1 MPAGLGAGAM
11 ITSFHLLAIFVEAPL
26 LAWSERVR
34 VGRFSAAALVTFALA
49 CFGAALANGP
59 LLFVIALA
67 LYGPAS
73 GCALA
78 ASEGLL
84 VESRPDERERTIARL
99 TLAGALGDL
108 SVPLLLGALAWLG
121 LGWRTAM
128 AVAGGA
134 ALLLAVVHG
143 TSRELDR
150 LPPKDGDDDDGSNA
164 EPLAPASK
172 ESHERAEE
180 NERTGEPES
189 AGEHELAE
197 EHEREEALEDGE
209 HERAEEHQR
218 AEEHDRLEEP
228 EDEEDEPS
236 VLESLRFALSHRRL
250 LAWSAAVALTNW
262 LDEVLVAFVMVRLD
276 HASSLERAIAVAS
289 WTIGFLPGLLLLDRH
304 LARLDT
310 RRALYVAAA
319 VAALAL
325 LVLALGPSVP
335 VACLALGTLGAATSV
350 LYPLAEAR
358 RYAALPGRPAL
369 VHAVGALFTPF
380 DALTPLALG
389 ALALAFG
396 PEAAL
401 LAIVLA
407 PLGIALAA
415 WRA

>member
-1 MPAGLGAGAM
+1 VPAGLGAGAM

-26 LAWSERVR
+26 LAWSERVP
-34 VGRFSAAALVTFALA
+34 VGRFSAAALLTFALA
-49 CFGAALANGP
+49 CFGAALADGP

-134 ALLLAVVHG
+134 ALLLAFLHG
-143 TSRELDR
+143 TSRALDR
-150 LPPKDGDDDDGSNA
+150 LPPKERDEDDGSNA
-164 EPLAPASK
+164 EPHDAGPK
-172 ESHERAEE
+172 ESHER
-180 NERTGEPES
+180 T
-189 AGEHELAE
+189 
-197 EHEREEALEDGE
+197 EA
-209 HERAEEHQR
+209 HERA
-218 AEEHDRLEEP
+218 AEP
-228 EDEEDEPS
+228 EDDEDEPS

-304 LARLDT
+304 VARLDT

-325 LVLALGPSVP
+325 LVLAVGPSVP

>member
-34 VGRFSAAALVTFALA
+34 VGRFSAAALFTFALA
-49 CFGAALANGP
+49 CFGAALADGP
-59 LLFVIALA
+59 LLFVLALA

-84 VESRPDERERTIARL
+84 VETRPDERERTIARL

-121 LGWRTAM
+121 LGWRVAM

-134 ALLLAVVHG
+134 ALLLAFVHG

-150 LPPKDGDDDDGSNA
+150 LPPKEHDDDDDGRGSNA
-164 EPLAPASK
+164 EAHAAAPN
-172 ESHERAEE
+172 ESQDTE
-180 NERTGEPES
+180 
-189 AGEHELAE
+189 
-197 EHEREEALEDGE
+197 
-209 HERAEEHQR
+209 
-218 AEEHDRLEEP
+218 
-228 EDEEDEPS
+228 EEDEPS

-335 VACLALGTLGAATSV
+335 VACLALATLGAATSV

-401 LAIVLA
+401 LAIVAA

>member
-1 MPAGLGAGAM
+1 M
-11 ITSFHLLAIFVEAPL
+11 ITAFHLLAIFVEAPL

-34 VGRFSAAALVTFALA
+34 VGRFSAAALFTFALA

-59 LLFVIALA
+59 LLFVLALA

-84 VESRPDERERTIARL
+84 VETRPDERERTIARL

-121 LGWRTAM
+121 LGWRVAM

-134 ALLLAVVHG
+134 ALLLAFVHG

-150 LPPKDGDDDDGSNA
+150 LPPKEHDDDDASDGSNA
-164 EPLAPASK
+164 EAHAASNA
-172 ESHERAEE
+172 SPERAEE
-180 NERTGEPES
+180 PERAEADERAEEPER
-189 AGEHELAE
+189 ADDDECAE
-197 EHEREEALEDGE
+197 EGTEEDERAKED
-209 HERAEEHQR
+209 ERAEEHD
-218 AEEHDRLEEP
+218 A
-228 EDEEDEPS
+228 EEDEPS

-310 RRALYVAAA
+310 RRALFVAAA

-325 LVLALGPSVP
+325 IVLALGPSVP
-335 VACLALGTLGAATSV
+335 VACLALATLGAATSV

-401 LAIVLA
+401 LAIVAA

>member
-11 ITSFHLLAIFVEAPL
+11 ITAFHLLAIFVEAPL

-34 VGRFSAAALVTFALA
+34 VGRFSAAALFTFALA
-49 CFGAALANGP
+49 CFGAALADGP
-59 LLFVIALA
+59 LLFVLALA

-84 VESRPDERERTIARL
+84 VETRPDERERTIARL

-108 SVPLLLGALAWLG
+108 AVPLLLGALAWLG
-121 LGWRTAM
+121 LGWRVAM

-134 ALLLAVVHG
+134 ALLLAFVHG
-143 TSRELDR
+143 ASRELDR
-150 LPPKDGDDDDGSNA
+150 LPPKERDDDDSSGGSNA
-164 EPLAPASK
+164 DDGAST
-172 ESHERAEE
+172 ESHEAASNESHDAAKEHDVAEAEE
-180 NERTGEPES
+180 S
-189 AGEHELAE
+189 AEDHE
-197 EHEREEALEDGE
+197 GT
-209 HERAEEHQR
+209 
-218 AEEHDRLEEP
+218 EEHDA
-228 EDEEDEPS
+228 EEDEPS
-236 VLESLRFALSHRRL
+236 VLDSLRFALSHRRL

-304 LARLDT
+304 VARLDT
-310 RRALYVAAA
+310 RRALFAAAA

-325 LVLALGPSVP
+325 IVLALGPSVP

-401 LAIVLA
+401 LAIVAA

>member
-1 MPAGLGAGAM
+1 M

-34 VGRFSAAALVTFALA
+34 VGRFSAAALFTFALA

-59 LLFVIALA
+59 LLFVLALA

-84 VESRPDERERTIARL
+84 VETRPDERERTIARL

-121 LGWRTAM
+121 LGWRVAM

-134 ALLLAVVHG
+134 ALLLAFVHG

-150 LPPKDGDDDDGSNA
+150 LPPKECDDDDASDGSNA
-164 EPLAPASK
+164 EPHDAAPN
-172 ESHERAEE
+172 ESHDTEE
-180 NERTGEPES
+180 
-189 AGEHELAE
+189 
-197 EHEREEALEDGE
+197 
-209 HERAEEHQR
+209 
-218 AEEHDRLEEP
+218 
-228 EDEEDEPS
+228 EEDEPS

-304 LARLDT
+304 VARLDT

-319 VAALAL
+319 VA
-325 LVLALGPSVP
+325 VLALIVLAAGPSVP

-401 LAIVLA
+401 LAIVAA

>member
-11 ITSFHLLAIFVEAPL
+11 ITAFHLLAIFVEAPL

-34 VGRFSAAALVTFALA
+34 VGRFSAAALFTFALA

-59 LLFVIALA
+59 LLFVLALA

-84 VESRPDERERTIARL
+84 VETRRDERERTIARL

-108 SVPLLLGALAWLG
+108 AVPLLLGALAWLD
-121 LGWRTAM
+121 LGWRTGM
-128 AVAGGA
+128 RVAGGA
-134 ALLLAVVHG
+134 ALLLAFVHG

-150 LPPKDGDDDDGSNA
+150 LPPKERDDDVDDPRDGSNA
-164 EPLAPASK
+164 EAHAAASNESYEAADEHEGAADASDEHEDAAK
-172 ESHERAEE
+172 EHDAEE
-180 NERTGEPES
+180 
-189 AGEHELAE
+189 
-197 EHEREEALEDGE
+197 
-209 HERAEEHQR
+209 
-218 AEEHDRLEEP
+218 
-228 EDEEDEPS
+228 EEDEPS

-250 LAWSAAVALTNW
+250 LAWCAAVALTNW

-325 LVLALGPSVP
+325 LVLAVGPSVP

-407 PLGIALAA
+407 PLGLALAA
-415 WRA
+415 WKA

>member
-1 MPAGLGAGAM
+1 M
-11 ITSFHLLAIFVEAPL
+11 ITAFHLLAIFVEAPL

-34 VGRFSAAALVTFALA
+34 VGRFSAAALFTFALA

-59 LLFVIALA
+59 LLFVLALA

-84 VESRPDERERTIARL
+84 VETRRDERERTIARL

-108 SVPLLLGALAWLG
+108 AVPLLLGALAWLD
-121 LGWRTAM
+121 LGWRTGM
-128 AVAGGA
+128 RVAGGA
-134 ALLLAVVHG
+134 ALLLAFVHG

-150 LPPKDGDDDDGSNA
+150 LPPKERDDDVDDPRDGSNA
-164 EPLAPASK
+164 EAHAAASNESYEAADEHEGAADASDEHEDAAK
-172 ESHERAEE
+172 EHDAEE
-180 NERTGEPES
+180 
-189 AGEHELAE
+189 
-197 EHEREEALEDGE
+197 
-209 HERAEEHQR
+209 
-218 AEEHDRLEEP
+218 
-228 EDEEDEPS
+228 EEDEPS

-250 LAWSAAVALTNW
+250 LAWCAAVALTNW

-325 LVLALGPSVP
+325 LVLAVGPSVP

-407 PLGIALAA
+407 PLGLALAA
-415 WRA
+415 WKA